1 MFKSSKEKDNDRI
14 TCKEAAEMLGCTPT
28 LVQRGLITKT
38 LPIGAA
44 IPPSDEDKR
53 WTYLCYRSAV
63 ERLIEGSSESYKHP
77 DWVYHMAKFV
87 DRYMAQN
94 PEYVKY

>member
-1 MFKSSKEKDNDRI
+1 MFKSDVKHKDRI
-14 TCKEAAEMLGCTPT
+14 TCKEAAEMLGCTPI

-38 LPIGAA
+38 LPIGVA
-44 IPPSDEDKR
+44 IPPGEEDKR

-63 ERLIEGSSESYKHP
+63 ERLIAGNSEAFKSP
-77 DWVYHMAKFV
+77 DWIGKMAEFV

-94 PEYVKY
+94 PEYVR